1 MRKNHHNL
9 MFKYFLVLCFSVAL
23 LLAQTGK
30 LHMHLEHD
38 DHSESSAHVVSVHPE
53 SSLHDFDLTYHHGE
67 HPDDHS
73 ADAVDV
79 SPDIALKNANL
90 LNPLAVILL
99 FVGVLLFIP
108 RPMSVI
114 RRRFDRTRFPSCYY
128 LFHPPLRAPPV
139 K

>member
-1 MRKNHHNL
+1 MRKNDHNL
-9 MFKYFLVLCFSVAL
+9 MFKYFLVLCFSAAL

-30 LHMHLEHD
+30 LHMHLEHNE
-38 DHSESSAHVVSVHPE
+38 HSESSAHVVSVHPE
-53 SSLHDFDLTYHHGE
+53 SALHDFERANHHGE
-67 HPDDHS
+67 HFDGHS

-79 SPDIALKNANL
+79 SPDIALKNANI

-99 FVGVLLFIP
+99 FVGFLLFIP

-114 RRRFDRTRFPSCYY
+114 RRRFDRTGFPSCWY
-128 LFHPPLRAPPV
+128 LFQPPLRAPPV